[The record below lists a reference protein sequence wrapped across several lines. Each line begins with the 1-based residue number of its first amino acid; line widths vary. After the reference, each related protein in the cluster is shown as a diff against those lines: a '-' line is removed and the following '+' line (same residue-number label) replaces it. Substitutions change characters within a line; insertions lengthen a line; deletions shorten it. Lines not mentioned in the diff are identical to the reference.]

1 MLANSKYKNQDAF
14 QYHFPKFPV
23 LVETVVQSSK
33 KAMVCVLGK
42 EIYAG
47 YQPTVA
53 DSLFLILITATVS

>member
-1 MLANSKYKNQDAF
+1 MLANSKYKNEDAF
-14 QYHFPKFPV
+14 QYQFPKFPV

-33 KAMVCVLGK
+33 KAMACVLGK

-53 DSLFLILITATVS
+53 DCF